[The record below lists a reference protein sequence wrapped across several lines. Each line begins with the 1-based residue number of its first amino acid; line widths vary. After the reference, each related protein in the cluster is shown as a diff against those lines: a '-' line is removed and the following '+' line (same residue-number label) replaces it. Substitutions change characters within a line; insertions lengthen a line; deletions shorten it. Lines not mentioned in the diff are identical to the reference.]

1 MFCAFNLLPIVMS
14 FLFLYPWQPEQLQ
27 YEIGLQINNQENL
40 TELEQFTMKL
50 YKLTDTG
57 ILNVVTQSAILT
69 SVQESFLYQ
78 QRIYGYTKEAEKQT
92 ASSVGTVIIIG
103 VILLLVFIA
112 LCLTLS
118 LSLRARITSSKLTH
132 T

>member
-1 MFCAFNLLPIVMS
+1 VHLICYRLFCHFCS
-14 FLFLYPWQPEQLQ
+14 LFPWQLEQLQ
-27 YEIGLQINNQENL
+27 YEIGLQINNQNNL
-40 TELEQFTMKL
+40 TELKEFTMKL

-57 ILNVVTQSAILT
+57 ILKFVTQNVILT
-69 SVQESFLYQ
+69 SVQDSFLYQ
-78 QRIYGYTKEAEKQT
+78 QRIYGYTKEADKQT

-118 LSLRARITSSKLTH
+118 LSLRARITSSKLVH